1 MDVKTFSSHD
11 EMMAYFQ
18 EKLHKLKVRKM
29 LTFNPREQERIGAEI
44 ERYRR
49 MISDLRKTGARIQYA
64 VDMGA
69 RSTEVLKY
77 DED

>member
-1 MDVKTFSSHD
+1 MEEKSFSSHD

-18 EKLHKLKVRKM
+18 EKLHKLEVRKK
-29 LTFNPREQERIGAEI
+29 LTFIPKEKKKIGAEI
-44 ERYRR
+44 ERFKR
-49 MISDLRKTGARIQYA
+49 MIAVLRKTGATIQYA